1 LQQIKQEKAMNELLA
16 FICELMFYLGLAG
29 VLGVI
34 MQFTSQSSRLLRLS
48 FLACVLLPFSLGL
61 PWGILFKILVWV
73 LAAIVAGVVYLQ
85 PVNEMARNWMQKFG
99 MVYFGILMAFILAG
113 SLLSRQTPLV
123 WLSLPA
129 GLAGLICFSR
139 LFQTRTI

>member
-1 LQQIKQEKAMNELLA
+1 MIDILA

-61 PWGILFKILVWV
+61 PWGVLFKVLVWA
-73 LAAIVAGVVYLQ
+73 LAVIVAGVVYLQ
-85 PVNEMARNWMQKFG
+85 PVNETARNWMQKFG
-99 MVYFGILMAFILAG
+99 MIYFGILMVFILTG
-113 SLLSRQTPLV
+113 SLLSRQPPLI
-123 WLSLPA
+123 WLSFPA

>member
-1 LQQIKQEKAMNELLA
+1 MLDILI

-34 MQFTSQSSRLLRLS
+34 LQFTSKGNRILRIG

-61 PWGILFKILVWV
+61 PWSSLFKVLVWM

-85 PVNEMARNWMQKFG
+85 PVNQTAQDWMQKFG
-99 MVYFGILMAFILAG
+99 MAYFGILMVFILACT
-113 SLLSRQTPLV
+113 LLSRQPPLV

-129 GLAGLICFSR
+129 GLAGLICFMR
-139 LFQTRTI
+139 IFQTRTI

>member
-1 LQQIKQEKAMNELLA
+1 MIDILA

-34 MQFTSQSSRLLRLS
+34 MQFTSKSGRILRLS
-48 FLACVLLPFSLGL
+48 FLVCVLLPFSLGL
-61 PWGILFKILVWV
+61 PWGIIFKILVWV

-85 PVNEMARNWMQKFG
+85 PMNETAKDWMQKFG
-99 MVYFGILMAFILAG
+99 MIYFGILMIFILTC
-113 SLLSRQTPLV
+113 SLFSGQLPLI

-129 GLAGLICFSR
+129 GLAGLLCFTR

>member
-1 LQQIKQEKAMNELLA
+1 MLDILA

-34 MQFTSQSSRLLRLS
+34 MQFTSSGNRLLRLA

-61 PWGILFKILVWV
+61 PWDNLFKVLIWM

-85 PVNEMARNWMQKFG
+85 PVNQTAQDWMQKFG
-99 MVYFGILMAFILAG
+99 MAYFGILMVFILVG
-113 SLLSRQTPLV
+113 TLFSRQPPLI

-129 GLAGLICFSR
+129 GLAGLICFLR
-139 LFQTRTI
+139 LYQTRTI

>member
-1 LQQIKQEKAMNELLA
+1 MLDVLT

-34 MQFTSQSSRLLRLS
+34 LQLTSTGSRLLRLI
-48 FLACVLLPFSLGL
+48 FLVAVLLPFSLGL
-61 PWGILFKILVWV
+61 PWGGLFKVLVWV

-85 PVNEMARNWMQKFG
+85 PVNQTAQDWMQKFG
-99 MVYFGILMAFILAG
+99 MAYFGILMTFILACT
-113 SLLSRQTPLV
+113 LISRQPPLV
-123 WLSLPA
+123 WLSLPS
-129 GLAGLICFSR
+129 GLAGLICFQR

>member
-1 LQQIKQEKAMNELLA
+1 MFDILT

-34 MQFTSQSSRLLRLS
+34 LQLTSKGSRLLRLI
-48 FLACVLLPFSLGL
+48 FLVAVLLPFSLGL
-61 PWGILFKILVWV
+61 PWGSLFKVLVWM

-85 PVNEMARNWMQKFG
+85 PMNQTAQDWMQKFG
-99 MVYFGILMAFILAG
+99 MAYFGILMVFILACT
-113 SLLSRQTPLV
+113 LISRQPPLV

-129 GLAGLICFSR
+129 GLAGLICFLR

>member
-1 LQQIKQEKAMNELLA
+1 MNDILA

-34 MQFTSQSSRLLRLS
+34 MQFTSKSGRLLRLS

-61 PWGILFKILVWV
+61 PWGFLFKILVWV

-85 PVNEMARNWMQKFG
+85 PMNQTARNWMQKFG
-99 MVYFGILMAFILAG
+99 MVYFGILMVFILTC
-113 SLLSRQTPLV
+113 SLLSRQLTLI

-129 GLAGLICFSR
+129 GLAGLLCFTK
-139 LFQTRTI
+139 LFQIRTI

>member
-1 LQQIKQEKAMNELLA
+1 MIDILA

-61 PWGILFKILVWV
+61 PWGVLFKV
-73 LAAIVAGVVYLQ
+73 
-85 PVNEMARNWMQKFG
+85 
-99 MVYFGILMAFILAG
+99 
-113 SLLSRQTPLV
+113 LV
-123 WLSLPA
+123 WLA
-129 GLAGLICFSR
+129 A
-139 LFQTRTI
+139 

>member
-1 LQQIKQEKAMNELLA
+1 MLDVLT

-34 MQFTSQSSRLLRLS
+34 LQLTTKGSRLLRLI
-48 FLACVLLPFSLGL
+48 FLVAVLLPFSLGL
-61 PWGILFKILVWV
+61 PWGSLFKVLVWM

-85 PVNEMARNWMQKFG
+85 PVNQTAQDWMQKFG
-99 MVYFGILMAFILAG
+99 MFYFGILMVFILACT
-113 SLLSRQTPLV
+113 LISRQPPLV

-129 GLAGLICFSR
+129 GLASLICFLR
-139 LFQTRTI
+139 IFQTRTI

>member
-1 LQQIKQEKAMNELLA
+1 MADILV

-29 VLGVI
+29 VLGLI
-34 MQFTSQSSRLLRLS
+34 MQFTKNSNRLLRLS

-61 PWGILFKILVWV
+61 PWATLFKVLVWI

-85 PVNEMARNWMQKFG
+85 PVNQTAQEWMQRFG
-99 MVYFGILMAFILAG
+99 MAYFGILMTFILTCTLA
-113 SLLSRQTPLV
+113 SREPPLM

-129 GLAGLICFSR
+129 GLAGLMCFLHLS
-139 LFQTRTI
+139 QTRTI

>member
-1 LQQIKQEKAMNELLA
+1 MFDILVFM
-16 FICELMFYLGLAG
+16 CELMFYLGLAG

-34 MQFTSQSSRLLRLS
+34 MQFTSNSNRLLRLA
-48 FLACVLLPFSLGL
+48 FVGCVLLPFSLGL
-61 PWGILFKILVWV
+61 PWGNLFKVLVWM

-85 PVNEMARNWMQKFG
+85 PVNQTAQDWMQKFG
-99 MVYFGILMAFILAG
+99 MAYFGILMVFILACT
-113 SLLSRQTPLV
+113 LFSRQLPLI

-129 GLAGLICFSR
+129 GLAGLICFKR

>member
-1 LQQIKQEKAMNELLA
+1 MIDILA
-16 FICELMFYLGLAG
+16 FVCELMFYLGLAG

-34 MQFTSQSSRLLRLS
+34 LQFTSHGGRLMRLS

-61 PWGILFKILVWV
+61 PWGALFKILVWV

-85 PVNEMARNWMQKFG
+85 PVNQIARDWMQKFG
-99 MVYFGILMAFILAG
+99 MVYFGILMIFILTC
-113 SLLSRQTPLV
+113 SLLSHQPPLV

-129 GLAGLICFSR
+129 GLAGLICFGR

>member
-1 LQQIKQEKAMNELLA
+1 MTDILT

-34 MQFTSQSSRLLRLS
+34 MQFTSKSGRLLRLS
-48 FLACVLLPFSLGL
+48 FLVCVLLPFSLGL
-61 PWGILFKILVWV
+61 TWGIIFKILVWI

-85 PVNEMARNWMQKFG
+85 PMNETARDWMQKFG
-99 MVYFGILMAFILAG
+99 MIYFGILMVFILTC
-113 SLLSRQTPLV
+113 SLLSRQLPLI

-129 GLAGLICFSR
+129 GLAGFLCFTK

>member
-1 LQQIKQEKAMNELLA
+1 MLDILV

-34 MQFTSQSSRLLRLS
+34 MQFTSQGNRLLRLA
-48 FLACVLLPFSLGL
+48 FLVCILLPFSLAL
-61 PWGILFKILVWV
+61 PWGSLFKVLVWM

-85 PVNEMARNWMQKFG
+85 PVNQTAQDWMQKFG
-99 MVYFGILMAFILAG
+99 MAYFGILMVFVLACTLF
-113 SLLSRQTPLV
+113 SPQPPLIG
-123 WLSLPA
+123 LSLPA
-129 GLAGLICFSR
+129 ALAGLICFLR

>member
-1 LQQIKQEKAMNELLA
+1 MIDILA

-34 MQFTSQSSRLLRLS
+34 MQFTSKSGRLLRLS

-61 PWGILFKILVWV
+61 PWGIIFKILVWA
-73 LAAIVAGVVYLQ
+73 LAAVVAGVVYLQ
-85 PVNEMARNWMQKFG
+85 PMNQTAKNWMQKFG
-99 MVYFGILMAFILAG
+99 MIYFGILMVFILTC
-113 SLLSRQTPLV
+113 SLFSRQLPLI

-129 GLAGLICFSR
+129 GLAGLLCFTR
-139 LFQTRTI
+139 LFQTRAI